1 MDHTLAIDFG
11 TSNST
16 VYVYK
21 NNSFEALTDETGSS
35 LFPSYVMYYNDRI
48 VTGITAKKSMGRD
61 GRFVV
66 GSVKRLIGQPYS
78 YYEQ

>member
-35 LFPSYVMYYNDRI
+35 LFECARTVNG
-48 VTGITAKKSMGRD
+48 VTGAVCQHERGTEGLAAWDGSREGGRTT
-61 GRFVV
+61 V
-66 GSVKRLIGQPYS
+66 
-78 YYEQ
+78 